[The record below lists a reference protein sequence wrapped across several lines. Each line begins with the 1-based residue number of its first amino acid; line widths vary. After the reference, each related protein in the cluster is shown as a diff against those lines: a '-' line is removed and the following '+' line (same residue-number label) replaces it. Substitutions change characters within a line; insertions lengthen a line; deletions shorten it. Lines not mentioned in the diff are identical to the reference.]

1 MVLNTDLL
9 FYSPS
14 FLFEQR
20 LYEDIRAAARL
31 WMSLNHCHTPDQCR
45 MSETI
50 LNMLHQIVDF
60 LSLKVTSNLDITLY
74 LP

>member
-31 WMSLNHCHTPDQCR
+31 WMSLNHCHTHDQCR